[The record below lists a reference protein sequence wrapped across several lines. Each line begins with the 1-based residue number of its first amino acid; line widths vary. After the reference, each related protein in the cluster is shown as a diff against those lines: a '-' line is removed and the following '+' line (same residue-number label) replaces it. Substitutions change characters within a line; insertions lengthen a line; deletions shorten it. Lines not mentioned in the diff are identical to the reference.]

1 MEILGMGQGW
11 VRNKCGPDRRIG
23 HGYDS
28 ALPLGRAL
36 EAEIG
41 VMERTC
47 LKRGYGLMD
56 GAIGEVSGV
65 CRLSDL
71 LIASGFGRRLNF
83 FYKRSAPT
91 GVAPC
96 FFFFPHLYHVQ
107 PNPDPF
113 PYAGVT

>member
-1 MEILGMGQGW
+1 MEILGMDQGW
-11 VRNKCGPDRRIG
+11 VGNECGPDWRIR

-41 VMERTC
+41 VMEWTC

-56 GAIGEVSGV
+56 GVISEASGV
-65 CRLSDL
+65 HRLSDL
-71 LIASGFGRRLNF
+71 LIASGFGQRLNF

-96 FFFFPHLYHVQ
+96 FLFPHLYHVQ
-107 PNPDPF
+107 PDPDPF
-113 PYAGVT
+113 PYTGVA